1 MWLDSILWTTMN
13 SSKKANSNQAKVIYR
28 SLPVKAGGSH
38 FELIA
43 IVTDVEQNVTEG
55 SDGIEHM

>member
-1 MWLDSILWTTMN
+1 MLLDSMMN
-13 SSKKANSNQAKVIYR
+13 SSKKANSNKAKVNYR

>member
-1 MWLDSILWTTMN
+1 MLLDSMMN
-13 SSKKANSNQAKVIYR
+13 GSKKSSENQAKVIYR

>member
-1 MWLDSILWTTMN
+1 MLLDSMMN
-13 SSKKANSNQAKVIYR
+13 GGKKSNSNQAKVIYR

>member
-1 MWLDSILWTTMN
+1 MMWTTMN
-13 SSKKANSNQAKVIYR
+13 SSKKRNSNQGQVIYR

>member
-1 MWLDSILWTTMN
+1 MMN